1 MINEKQP
8 ILIEEQQD
16 RMRCQ
21 MMVPKCP
28 VCQMTPILQYDPG
41 ATWAECKC
49 QKWAVP
55 EMDYKALAVMVRDHI
70 RKIKLTKRK
79 K

>member
-1 MINEKQP
+1 MTNEKHA
-8 ILIEEQQD
+8 ILIEEQRD
-16 RMRCQ
+16 RLRCQ
-21 MMVPKCP
+21 MMVPTCP
-28 VCQMTPILQYDPG
+28 ACEMTPILKYDPG

>member
-1 MINEKQP
+1 MINEKNP
-8 ILIEEQQD
+8 ILIQEQRD
-16 RMRCQ
+16 RMLCQ

-55 EMDYKALAVMVRDHI
+55 EMDYKSLAMMVRDHI
-70 RKIKLTKRK
+70 KKIKSTKTK
-79 K
+79 Q